1 MDEKIRE
8 KLIEFIDKAYDK
20 GYSKE
25 AARIIGTV
33 VCSEKAEVLGYSTI
47 DGLNL
52 AIKYVE
58 KYSNEKECI
67 NKLIEIIK

>member
-33 VCSEKAEVLGYSTI
+33 VCSEKAEVLGYSTCNNV
-47 DGLNL
+47 GVLFY
-52 AIKYVE
+52 AK
-58 KYSNEKECI
+58 
-67 NKLIEIIK
+67 